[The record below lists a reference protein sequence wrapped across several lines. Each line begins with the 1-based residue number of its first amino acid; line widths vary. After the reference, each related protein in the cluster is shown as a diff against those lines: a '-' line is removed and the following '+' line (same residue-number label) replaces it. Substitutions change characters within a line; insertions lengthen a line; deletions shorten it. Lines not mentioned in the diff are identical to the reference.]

1 MLALNECVNKD
12 TWPVELEAAKQYA
25 TDIINQFHA
34 KKAKK
39 ASLIRAIIEATTVN
53 RVQFITINSIFS
65 GNGLNVIK

>member
-12 TWPVELEAAKQYA
+12 TWPVELESAKQYA

-39 ASLIRAIIEATTVN
+39 ASLLRAVVEATTVS
-53 RVQFITINSIFS
+53 RIQFIVINSIFS
-65 GNGLNVIK
+65 GNGLSVIK